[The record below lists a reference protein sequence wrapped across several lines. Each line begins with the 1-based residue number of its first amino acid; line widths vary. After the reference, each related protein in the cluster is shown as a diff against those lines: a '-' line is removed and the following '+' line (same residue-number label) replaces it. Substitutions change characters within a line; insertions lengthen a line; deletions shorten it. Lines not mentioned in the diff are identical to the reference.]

1 MDDEFMEFLMVSEIA
16 DGSMNNR
23 KNKPKEVTGSGTN
36 KSEEEFIPP
45 SDKIKV
51 IDGTTYEIVRSEDGK
66 AYNVLKNRGVLVRGC
81 SKKLADNVLKD
92 ILRLWVWGHYV
103 K

>member
-1 MDDEFMEFLMVSEIA
+1 MDDEFMEFLMVSEIT
-16 DGSMNNR
+16 DSSTNNR
-23 KNKPKEVTGSGTN
+23 KNKPKEVARSGTN
-36 KSEEEFIPP
+36 ASKGEFIPP

-51 IDGTTYEIVRSEDGK
+51 LDGTTYEIVRSENGK

-81 SKKLADNVLKD
+81 SKELADNVLKD

-103 K
+103 T